1 MAVIT
6 QFIVVRDGV
15 EKMTFA
21 TKKEADAYDK
31 QLDIA
36 ENLAAFIEDAGI
48 ELGDQLCET
57 LTLHFAKEA
66 TQVASILKG
75 GKPKATKSEATKSE
89 AAKPETAISD
99 ADAAEAESKSS
110 EKPAKVKLVS

>member
-57 LTLHFAKEA
+57 LTLHLAKEA
-66 TQVASILKG
+66 AHVAAILKG
-75 GKPKATKSEATKSE
+75 GKPKPAKTDASKADDIANDAEAT
-89 AAKPETAISD
+89 D
-99 ADAAEAESKSS
+99 SKND

>member
-21 TKKEADAYDK
+21 SKKEADAYDK

-36 ENLAAFIEDAGI
+36 DNLMEFIEKAGV
-48 ELGDQLCET
+48 ELDGAVAEELS
-57 LTLHFAKEA
+57 LLLAKEA
-66 TQVASILKG
+66 ATVGQILKG
-75 GKPKATKSEATKSE
+75 GKPKKATTKV
-89 AAKPETAISD
+89 
-99 ADAAEAESKSS
+99 ESKD
-110 EKPAKVKLVS
+110 EKTAPESKLESVKLVS

>member
-36 ENLAAFIEDAGI
+36 ENLAAFIEGAGI
-48 ELGDQLCET
+48 ELGDQLSEA

-66 TQVASILKG
+66 TQVAAILKG
-75 GKPKATKSEATKSE
+75 GKPKASKTDTSK
-89 AAKPETAISD
+89 
-99 ADAAEAESKSS
+99 ADEVAEDAESKKN